1 QRAALD
7 EDLAPLVAHQRA
19 YPAGLSHPGTVPF
32 LWPGEG
38 YVPAVA
44 GGDVAAEPAAAAPA
58 AAAPAAAAPAAAEPA
73 AAEPAAAGRRVGVV
87 TAGAPG
93 FTGSMAAS
101 GRRRHFVL
109 NAPREHP

>member
-1 QRAALD
+1 VPYPRRAAVQRAALD

-58 AAAPAAAAPAAAEPA
+58 AA
-73 AAEPAAAGRRVGVV
+73 EPAAAGRRVGVV

-93 FTGSMAAS
+93 FTGSMAAA
-101 GRRRHFVL
+101 GQRRHFVL